1 LRNQTPSGAELA
13 GLGVFVA
20 AAFIGPF
27 ITGLVLDAIV
37 HSSPLFLFIGLIVG
51 IAAATFGLYLRLKR
65 YF

>member
-13 GLGVFVA
+13 GLGLFIA
-20 AAFIGPF
+20 AAFIAPF
-27 ITGLVLDAIV
+27 VAGLVLDAIV

-51 IAAATFGLYLRLKR
+51 IAAATFGLYTRLKR